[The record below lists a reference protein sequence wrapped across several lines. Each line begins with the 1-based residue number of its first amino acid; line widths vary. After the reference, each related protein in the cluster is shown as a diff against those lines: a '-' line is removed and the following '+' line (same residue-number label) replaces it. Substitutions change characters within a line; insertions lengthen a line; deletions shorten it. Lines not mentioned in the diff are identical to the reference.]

1 MAVASMAVV
10 GAEAKGLVGR
20 DYMSGDA
27 NMGWVH

>member
-10 GAEAKGLVGR
+10 GAEAKVSVDR
-20 DYMSGDA
+20 DDMSGDA